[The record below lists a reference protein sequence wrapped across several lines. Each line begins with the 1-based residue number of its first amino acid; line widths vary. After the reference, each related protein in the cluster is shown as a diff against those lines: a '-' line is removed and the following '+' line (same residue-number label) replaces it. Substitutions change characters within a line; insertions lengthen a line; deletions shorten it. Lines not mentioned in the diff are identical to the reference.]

1 MTHIDRWIRSQVRPI
16 IQTEH
21 QFVYFCHLVGPL
33 YQRVHTEKPRLL
45 VEVSAYSSHHHVE
58 ILVVLYTVAGY
69 GDLLDTTGG

>member
-1 MTHIDRWIRSQVRPI
+1 MTHNDRWIRSQVRPI

-45 VEVSAYSSHHHVE
+45 VEVSAYSSHRHVE